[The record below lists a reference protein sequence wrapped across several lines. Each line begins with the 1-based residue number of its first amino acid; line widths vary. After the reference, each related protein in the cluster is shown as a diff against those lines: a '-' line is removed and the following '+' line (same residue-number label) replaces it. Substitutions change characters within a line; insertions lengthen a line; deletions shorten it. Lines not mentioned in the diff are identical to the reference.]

1 MERYIDL
8 KKLSLD
14 ELAGVINLYPWF
26 GSARKEL
33 CERMAGLGG
42 EDWGAEQYADAA
54 MYLPSRRMISDMVH
68 SVRREDYADKDISA
82 VIRRYIAEDS
92 GSGAGKMPENG
103 VSSGRDDAGQ
113 RQVRVVGGDYFSQ
126 QEYDHVR
133 KEEDGVFSR
142 FAGMAK
148 QEMTPQ
154 ERREHESL
162 EFCTETLAQIY
173 AEQGY
178 YDHAIHIY
186 EKLILAYPEKN
197 AYFAALIEKLKTE
210 D

>member
-1 MERYIDL
+1 MKRYIDL

-33 CERMAGLGG
+33 CRRMLDVGG
-42 EDWGAEQYADAA
+42 DEWGKEQFADAA
-54 MYLPSRRMISDMVH
+54 MYLPFRKMVSDMMH
-68 SVRREDYADKDISA
+68 MSRKEDYADKDISA
-82 VIRRYIAEDS
+82 VIRHYVSEPASS
-92 GSGAGKMPENG
+92 GSRPAEGG
-103 VSSGRDDAGQ
+103 VSST

-126 QEYDHVR
+126 QEYDRVR
-133 KEEDGVFSR
+133 TEEDKTFSR
-142 FAGMAK
+142 FSFRGGRDMPSEEHVR
-148 QEMTPQ
+148 QEDMD
-154 ERREHESL
+154 
-162 EFCTETLAQIY
+162 FCTETLAQIY

-178 YDHAIHIY
+178 YAHAIHIY

-197 AYFAALIEKLKTE
+197 TYFAALIEKLKTE

>member
-1 MERYIDL
+1 MERHIDL

-33 CERMAGLGG
+33 CQRMLELGG
-42 EDWGAEQYADAA
+42 EGWGKEQFADAA
-54 MYLPSRRMISDMVH
+54 MYVPSGKIMAGMLRS
-68 SVRREDYADKDISA
+68 SVKEDCADKDISS
-82 VIRRYIAEDS
+82 VIRHYVTPAS
-92 GSGAGKMPENG
+92 GSPVSREDTPEPL
-103 VSSGRDDAGQ
+103 

-126 QEYDHVR
+126 QEYDRVR
-133 KEEDGVFSR
+133 TDSDRVFGRFSFRSGRTEQPEEDPRQGD
-142 FAGMAK
+142 MD
-148 QEMTPQ
+148 
-154 ERREHESL
+154 
-162 EFCTETLAQIY
+162 FCTETLAQIY

-178 YDHAIHIY
+178 YEHAIRIY

>member
-33 CERMAGLGG
+33 CERMLRLGSEEWG
-42 EDWGAEQYADAA
+42 ESQYADAA
-54 MYLPSRRMISDMVH
+54 MYLPSRRKISDMMR
-68 SVRREDYADKDISA
+68 SVRKEDCTDKDLTEVIKHYIS
-82 VIRRYIAEDS
+82 
-92 GSGAGKMPENG
+92 ENG
-103 VSSGRDDAGQ
+103 EERPQKTPDMQGGATPQFS
-113 RQVRVVGGDYFSQ
+113 QVRVVGGDYFTQ
-126 QEYDHVR
+126 QEYDKVR
-133 KEEDGVFSR
+133 RDGDGVFSR
-142 FAGMAK
+142 FAMKAK
-148 QEMTPQ
+148 QEMTPE
-154 ERREHESL
+154 ERKAYKDMD
-162 EFCTETLAQIY
+162 FCTETLAQIY

-178 YDHAIHIY
+178 YEHAIHIY

>member
-1 MERYIDL
+1 MERHIDL

-33 CERMAGLGG
+33 CERMIAMGG
-42 EDWGAEQYADAA
+42 NGWEEEQFAEAA
-54 MYLPSRRMISDMVH
+54 MYLPSRRIIAGMLH
-68 SVRREDYADKDISA
+68 SSRKEDYTDRDLSRIIRHYISETRENTA
-82 VIRRYIAEDS
+82 EGMHAEHGGRTARSGIA
-92 GSGAGKMPENG
+92 
-103 VSSGRDDAGQ
+103 
-113 RQVRVVGGDYFSQ
+113 GGDYFSQ
-126 QEYDHVR
+126 QEYERVR
-133 KEEDGVFSR
+133 KDSDMVFSG
-142 FAGMAK
+142 FKAGNGR
-148 QEMTPQ
+148 
-154 ERREHESL
+154 ERTHEDSAGQPDL
-162 EFCTETLAQIY
+162 GFYTETLARIY

-178 YDHAIHIY
+178 CEHAIRIY